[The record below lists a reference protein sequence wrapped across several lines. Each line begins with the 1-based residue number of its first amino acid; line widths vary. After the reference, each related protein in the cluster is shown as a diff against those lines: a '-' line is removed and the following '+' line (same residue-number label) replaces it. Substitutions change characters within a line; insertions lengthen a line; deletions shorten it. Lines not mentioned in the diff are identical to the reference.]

1 MVMMGDIGI
10 AGFSHGGL
18 FHGLVAGASGLL
30 ATEGGF
36 GLSFDLL
43 ESNIVNLAIVI
54 GVLVYF
60 GRGFLG
66 KMLTQRRS
74 DIEAAIAE
82 AETRQTNAAQALAEQ
97 QQKLAQAQQE
107 AERIVA
113 AARETAEKVKADI
126 LAKSERDVARM
137 REDASRDTAAE
148 QERVIAQLRQRAVSM
163 ALAQVDTQLRER
175 LDTDRQGDLID
186 RSLAL
191 LNASGGSQ

>member
-1 MVMMGDIGI
+1 MVMMGDIAI
-10 AGFSHGGL
+10 AELSHGGW
-18 FHGLVAGASGLL
+18 FYGLATASGLL

-54 GVLVYF
+54 GILVYF

-74 DIEAAIAE
+74 DIETAIAE
-82 AETRQTNAAQALAEQ
+82 AETRQANAAQALAEQ
-97 QQKLAQAQQE
+97 QQKLAQAQEE
-107 AERIVA
+107 AGRIVA
-113 AARETAEKVKADI
+113 AAQETAAKVKADI
-126 LAKSERDVARM
+126 LAKSERDIARM
-137 REDASRDTAAE
+137 REDAGRDTAAE

-163 ALAQVDTQLRER
+163 ALARVDAQLREQ
-175 LDTDRQGDLID
+175 LDDGRQGDLID

>member
-10 AGFSHGGL
+10 VGLSHGG
-18 FHGLVAGASGLL
+18 FHGLGASASGLL

-43 ESNIVNLAIVI
+43 DSNIVNLAIVI
-54 GVLVYF
+54 GILVYF

-66 KMLTQRRS
+66 NMLTQRRS
-74 DIEAAIAE
+74 DIETAIAE
-82 AETRQTNAAQALAEQ
+82 AETRQANAAQALAEQ

-113 AARETAEKVKADI
+113 AAQETAAKVKADI

-148 QERVIAQLRQRAVSM
+148 QERVIAQLRQRAVAM
-163 ALAQVDTQLRER
+163 ALTRVDAQLREQ
-175 LDTDRQGDLID
+175 LDEGRQGDLID